1 MFQRSAGVLMNLSS
15 LPSPFGIGD
24 FGHGGYQFVDLLCEM
39 RMRWWQILPLCPIGK
54 GNSPY
59 SSVSAFALN
68 LLYLDPY
75 GLLKDGYLSQAEVD
89 AAVYS
94 GSPHQADYKWAACV
108 KAALMR
114 KAYEKADVRCAELK
128 AFREEQAFW
137 LIDYARFMAARDA
150 NGGKPW
156 RAWTKNGA
164 QEAIDYY
171 IFEQFILFQQ
181 WNRL

>member
-1 MFQRSAGVLMNLSS
+1 MNLSS

-137 LIDYARFMAARDA
+137 LIDYARFMAARGCQRREAMARMDEKRGA
-150 NGGKPW
+150 GGH
-156 RAWTKNGA
+156 
-164 QEAIDYY
+164 
-171 IFEQFILFQQ
+171 
-181 WNRL
+181 RLLYF

>member
-1 MFQRSAGVLMNLSS
+1 MNLSS

-94 GSPHQADYKWAACV
+94 GSPHQADYKWGRLCKSGV
-108 KAALMR
+108 
-114 KAYEKADVRCAELK
+114 
-128 AFREEQAFW
+128 
-137 LIDYARFMAARDA
+137 DA
-150 NGGKPW
+150 
-156 RAWTKNGA
+156 
-164 QEAIDYY
+164 QS
-171 IFEQFILFQQ
+171 L
-181 WNRL
+181 